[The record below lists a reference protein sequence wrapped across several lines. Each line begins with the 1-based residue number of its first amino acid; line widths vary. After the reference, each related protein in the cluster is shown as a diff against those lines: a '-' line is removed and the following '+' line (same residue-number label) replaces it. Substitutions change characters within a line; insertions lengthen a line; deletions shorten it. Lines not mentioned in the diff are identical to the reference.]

1 MSSSVAS
8 QPSATEHAAGMADY
22 IREGERLAEEV
33 GNHGPLR
40 LDDEGKLHQD
50 ILDAYWQHGFYV
62 FEGVIDK
69 GELDELRAGVDELL
83 ERAPVSHDSMVDAR
97 GRPALGPGF
106 KRFPYLFI
114 KPLSDPWGG
123 TKMLNGRHPTQ
134 MIQPVPD
141 AAAPDEVVYI
151 ISGWCQ
157 MMEAGLRLYG
167 HPHLLAVAEAI
178 NGEDFVPYNDVI
190 FVKQA
195 GLGGAVSWHQDG
207 VTHWDADNWDEGIH
221 GFNFQIQLYPTNSG
235 NCLWVVP
242 GTHKQGRIDIK
253 ALLGA
258 ENGSEQFPGALPL
271 NCEAGDVTIVN
282 RQVVHGSF
290 ANTSPDPRI
299 SLTCGFHRRSSIL
312 GAHGALSQTHD
323 EVYDEQR
330 IFERSRVI
338 AVAIDARAQ
347 HFTDE
352 GRFVYQPFKGLEDD
366 YRWSEATFDNIIRD
380 YNLQDL
386 SI

>member
-1 MSSSVAS
+1 MV
-8 QPSATEHAAGMADY
+8 D
-22 IREGERLAEEV
+22 
-33 GNHGPLR
+33 N
-40 LDDEGKLHQD
+40 
-50 ILDAYWQHGFYV
+50 
-62 FEGVIDK
+62 

-97 GRPALGPGF
+97 GRPALGLGF

-114 KPLSDPWGG
+114 RPLSDPWGG
-123 TKMLNGRHPTQ
+123 TKVLNGRHQTQ

-141 AAAPDEVVYI
+141 ADAPDEVVYI
-151 ISGWCQ
+151 ISAWCQ

-167 HPHLLAVAEAI
+167 HPRLLAIAEAI

-221 GFNFQIQLYPTNSG
+221 GFNFQIQLYPANSA
-235 NCLWVVP
+235 NCLWVVA

-253 ALLGA
+253 ALVNTD
-258 ENGSEQFPGALPL
+258 NGSEQLPGAIPL
-271 NCEAGDVTIVN
+271 ICEAGDVTIVN
-282 RQVVHGSF
+282 RQILHGSF

-312 GAHGALSQTHD
+312 GAHGALSQTDD

-330 IFERSRVI
+330 IFERTRVYSPNTMASWNSLSALKTRTAPRRFSTFVGSISI
-338 AVAIDARAQ
+338 ATCR
-347 HFTDE
+347 
-352 GRFVYQPFKGLEDD
+352 
-366 YRWSEATFDNIIRD
+366 
-380 YNLQDL
+380 
-386 SI
+386 